1 MAMTRVRDARAAL
14 RGEAAVAITFVV
26 NGVVFAS
33 LLPRLPQ
40 IKAQLGLG
48 NAAFGLALLGAGIGG
63 LVGSALAPHAL
74 ERAPRARTVVVAGVL
89 LAAAG
94 LGPPV
99 VAAAPGSA
107 VAPGLLLG
115 IALFVVGMID
125 AVHDVTM
132 NVVALGLQR
141 ARGASIMGRLH
152 ATWSAGAV
160 AGGVVGAAAAA
171 WGVPVVAHMA
181 AAVLLAVALQVFAA
195 RALPDP
201 TRAPPAAPASRRRLV
216 GIWVAMGAV
225 AIAAGLSEGPPLDWS
240 AIYLREGLGTGPGL
254 AGAAP
259 VCFTA
264 AMLASR
270 LLVDRAID
278 RWGAA
283 AVATAA
289 GLLVAV
295 SMVAGLWISS
305 ATGSPVAALIGF
317 ALAGAGSAPV
327 FPLMFVAGERLP
339 AARNGAGAGAVSAMA
354 RIGFLIASPVIGVTS
369 EAVGLA
375 WALMIVVATGGVI
388 IALSLP
394 PRLR

>member
-1 MAMTRVRDARAAL
+1 MTRVRDARAAL

-40 IKAQLGLG
+40 IKEQLGLG
-48 NAAFGLALLGAGIGG
+48 NAAFGLALLGAGVGG
-63 LVGSALAPHAL
+63 LAGSLLAPRVL
-74 ERAPRARTVVVAGVL
+74 ERAPRARTVVIAGVL
-89 LAAAG
+89 LAVAG

-99 VAAAPGSA
+99 VAAAPPST
-107 VAPGLLLG
+107 VAPVLLLG
-115 IALFVVGMID
+115 ATLFAIGLLD
-125 AVHDVTM
+125 AVHDVSM
-132 NVVALGLQR
+132 NVVALALQR

-160 AGGVVGAAAAA
+160 AAGAAGAFAAARGIPVVVHITAAVVVAAAA
-171 WGVPVVAHMA
+171 
-181 AAVLLAVALQVFAA
+181 QVFAA
-195 RALPDP
+195 RNLPDP
-201 TRAPPAAPASRRRLV
+201 TRAPDIAPTSRRRLA
-216 GIWVAMGAV
+216 GIWLTMGVV
-225 AIAAGLSEGPPLDWS
+225 AIAAGLSEGPPLEWS
-240 AIYLREGLGTGPGL
+240 AIYLREGLGAGPGV

-264 AMLASR
+264 AMLVSR

-283 AVATAA
+283 GVARAA
-289 GLLVAV
+289 GVLVAV
-295 SMVAGLWISS
+295 GMVAGLWISS
-305 ATGSPVAALIGF
+305 ATGWAPAALIGF
-317 ALAGAGSAPV
+317 AVTGAGAAPV

-354 RIGFLIASPVIGVTS
+354 RIGFLIASPVIGATS
-369 EAVGLA
+369 EVVGLA
-375 WALMIVVATGGVI
+375 WALMITAVGGTM